1 MCFEGGEQRGERR
14 GGTPP
19 DGRCPTTAHGRAPT
33 TAHGRAFR
41 RPGRNRSG
49 APPLAALEALL
60 RSSSSLPAPGR
71 ADRKRRAP
79 PSTAAS
85 TTPTTAPAAS
95 SEGEGRLLLLLRRQV
110 AKGEAAG
117 RRVGREVLVLVLLLT
132 KVRLE
137 DLHRLRGG

>member
-1 MCFEGGEQRGERR
+1 MPYLGIARGRTSHYGIVR
-14 GGTPP
+14 YLIDPP
-19 DGRCPTTAHGRAPT
+19 SR
-33 TAHGRAFR
+33 
-41 RPGRNRSG
+41 
-49 APPLAALEALL
+49 PPLAALEALL